1 MKAKI
6 SQVRAPLRRLTAMI
20 ACELEIGTSSR
31 TQALDITERVESTV
45 RRNGVNDG
53 ICIVCVP
60 HTTAGIMINEGAD
73 PAVVED
79 ILAKLEELVPWGDPY
94 RHAEGNSA
102 AHIKSSLLGH
112 SVTLAIKNGKLR
124 LGTWQAIFF
133 CEFDGPRR
141 RRLQISIIKG

>member
-1 MKAKI
+1 
-6 SQVRAPLRRLTAMI
+6 MI

-31 TQALDITERVESTV
+31 TQALDVTDRVESAV
-45 RRNGVNDG
+45 RGSKVDEG
-53 ICIVCVP
+53 ICVICVP

-73 PAVVED
+73 PDVVED
-79 ILAKLEELVPWGDPY
+79 IMAKLEKLVPWGNSY

-112 SVTLAIKNGKLR
+112 SVTLAIRDGRLS

-141 RRLQISIIKG
+141 RRLEINIIKG